1 MRKIIS
7 SIVLLVCTTM
17 VFAQRVKPI
26 LPEPA
31 TIEEGK
37 YYYLWNEDAGLFVD
51 TENNNNSYIAPYPL
65 TDVTFKFHATSE
77 GTYYGKW
84 RIERSDGCYLYSVGD
99 YVYTYSTTYFDSGY
113 YFYVT
118 QLEDGCYTIQRNYN
132 HVESEYVGV
141 ANGIYANCTTNTKWR
156 LIPADNVEATR
167 MMLYLTLQNVGENYN
182 TDAYDELLMNATTQ
196 AELLK
201 AAKEMNTAVDF
212 TNKYAQKSWSYPLLF
227 INDSQYP
234 WDNYYDS
241 GYTSYSTNN
250 VQGYTSRLKAVV
262 EVTDIEATLVYNAYT
277 HSSNYRNTLNV
288 YIDGELVRTVPQYQI
303 NSNRKY
309 YHVLGKGVHTIEW
322 ECVDNANESY
332 DYVCITDIYVENT
345 PTISVSLLEPGSL
358 GTEVLAQVNHI
369 KDVYR
374 LKVKGEMNAEDW
386 ATIQLMP
393 NLYSADLGEA
403 IITEIPNEQF
413 RDHNSRMH
421 NFHQVILPEG
431 LTRIGEHAF
440 QNTEVEEVNF
450 PSALKEIAYYAF
462 GGTLLKTALIPE
474 SVETIGTYAFK
485 DCHSLVEVSYPAGLA
500 YIPDY
505 CFNGCYHLQAFDL
518 PENLETI
525 GSYAFCDSWSC
536 RLDAKFPKSLKSIGY
551 YSLAGS
557 AIDTLIVPE
566 GVSIDGQAFY
576 DCSNLKYAEL
586 PTTYYDG
593 STYYLFRECS
603 NLKTIKLK
611 SPTVLTYYSDNFI
624 NSVYRSNITL
634 QVPDYLVSAYKLN
647 SYWCNFGAIEGFAT
661 SEIDSWTINAPL
673 RLDPKSRFQGNPNVI
688 LSNTTLSMS
697 GETGMEVNDFSMT
710 QTHDSYERYSK
721 SSQVLMSAE
730 TVVNGKLTLDY
741 WTCAN
746 QWFYVALPFD
756 IRVGD
761 IQTSAQYAIRYYD
774 GAHRASTS
782 AATGNWKN
790 YTANDIIPA
799 GTGFVFQTSQ
809 DVWNTFVAYENTNK
823 SRAFAAK
830 DLSTPLQAHAC
841 ETAAHKGW
849 NLVGNPWMTW
859 FNIHTV
865 DFTAPITVYDQYN
878 NRYQAY
884 SIIDDDVAL
893 HPTQAFFVQ
902 CPDDIESITFPARG
916 RQLTSEI
923 TDQNGARSISARRLI
938 DVELSNDEA
947 TDQTRVVMN
956 HAATLGY
963 DYGSDASKFF
973 ADTETVQLYTLDADG
988 ESYAINER
996 PTDNGL
1002 VYLAFVAPTSGNYTL
1017 TLSRNQLGNVIL
1029 KDLLL
1034 GTETN
1039 LSHGDYYFSSDAG
1052 TFTDRFVLAFN
1063 TQTTGLEEVL
1073 GEQAEISVIAGGI
1086 QTTGIVQVFATDG
1099 RLVAEG
1105 EGFVPLKQGL
1115 YVVRANSESFKI
1127 VVK

>member
-7 SIVLLVCTTM
+7 CIVLLVCTTM
-17 VFAQRVKPI
+17 AFAQRVKPT

-37 YYYLWNEDAGLFVD
+37 YYYLWNEEAGLFVD
-51 TENNNNSYIAPYPL
+51 TENNSDSYIAPYPL

-84 RIERSDGCYLYSVGD
+84 RIERSDGRYLYSGGD
-99 YVYTYSTTYFDSGY
+99 NVCMYSTNNFDRGY

-118 QLEDGCYTIQRNYN
+118 QLEDGCYTIQRNCN

-212 TNKYAQKSWSYPLLF
+212 TNKYAQKSWSYPLFF

-234 WDNYYDS
+234 WSEYYDY
-241 GYTSYSTNN
+241 GYKSYSTNK

-262 EVTDIEATLVYNAYT
+262 EVDAEEATLSYEACCY
-277 HSSNYRNTLNV
+277 SDYRNTLNV

-303 NSNRKY
+303 GIERKY
-309 YHVLGKGVHTIEW
+309 YHSLGKGVHTIEW
-322 ECVDNANESY
+322 ECVDKTDKSY
-332 DYVCITDIYVENT
+332 DHVQITDIYVEPT

-369 KDVYR
+369 KDVFR

-431 LTRIGEHAF
+431 LTRIGNHAF
-440 QNTEVEEVNF
+440 HGTEVEEIKF
-450 PSALKEIAYYAF
+450 PSTLKELGEYAVA
-462 GGTLLKTALIPE
+462 GTLLTKALIPE
-474 SVETIGTYAFK
+474 SVSTIGTYAFE
-485 DCHSLVEVSYPAGLA
+485 DCRSLVEVSYPTGMT
-500 YIPDY
+500 YIPNG
-505 CFNGCYHLQAFDL
+505 CFYNCYHLLPFDF
-518 PENLETI
+518 PENLSTI
-525 GSYAFCDSWSC
+525 GEQAF
-536 RLDAKFPKSLKSIGY
+536 RNTYYFRKKAVFTESLKSIGY
-551 YSLAGS
+551 YSFAAS
-557 AIDTLIVPE
+557 KIDTLIIPE
-566 GVSIDGQAFY
+566 NVSIGERAFV
-576 DCSNLKYAEL
+576 DCNELVYAEL

-593 STYYLFRECS
+593 STYRLFHGCS
-603 NLKTIKLK
+603 SLKTIKLK
-611 SPTVLTYYSDNFI
+611 SPTVLNYYSDYFI
-624 NSVYRSNITL
+624 NNDYRGNITL

-647 SYWCNFGAIEGFAT
+647 SYWCNFGTIEGFAT
-661 SEIDSWTINAPL
+661 SEIDTWTIQAPL
-673 RLDPKSRFQGNPNVI
+673 KLDAKSRFQGNPNII
-688 LSNTTLSMS
+688 LSNTTLQMS
-697 GETGMEVNDFSMT
+697 GETGMEVNDFGMT
-710 QTHDSYERYSK
+710 QTHDSRERYSA

-741 WTCAN
+741 WTRAN

-790 YTANDIIPA
+790 YTADDIIPA

-809 DVWNTFVAYENTNK
+809 DVWNRFVAYENTNK
-823 SRAFAAK
+823 NRAFAAK
-830 DLSTPLQAHAC
+830 DLTTPLQENAC
-841 ETAAHKGW
+841 EESAHKGW

-938 DVELSNDEA
+938 DVELSNDET

-1063 TQTTGLEEVL
+1063 TQTTGMEEVL
-1073 GEQAEISVIAGGI
+1073 EGQTEVSVIAGGI
-1086 QTTGIVQVFATDG
+1086 QTTGIVQVFAADG

-1105 EGFVPLKQGL
+1105 EGFVPLKQGI
-1115 YVVRANSESFKI
+1115 YVVRSNSESFKI

>member
-1 MRKIIS
+1 MKKIIS
-7 SIVLLVCTTM
+7 CIVLLVCTTM
-17 VFAQRVKPI
+17 AFAQRVKPT

-31 TIEEGK
+31 TIEADK
-37 YYYLWNEDAGLFVD
+37 YYYLWNEEAEVFVTYHKDYSNGLNTGIISDA
-51 TENNNNSYIAPYPL
+51 
-65 TDVTFKFHATSE
+65 TFKFHATTE
-77 GTYYGKW
+77 GDYYGKW
-84 RIERSDGCYLYSVGD
+84 RIQTNNGKYLNSSSEGVHITGRDSHFYSED
-99 YVYTYSTTYFDSGY
+99 

-118 QLEDGCYTIQRNYN
+118 QLEDGCYTMQRNYN
-132 HVESEYVGV
+132 YVDTLYIGDR
-141 ANGIYANCTTNTKWR
+141 NGIYANCTTNTKWR

-196 AELLK
+196 AELLT

-241 GYTSYSTNN
+241 GYTSYITNN

-262 EVTDIEATLVYNAYT
+262 EVTDIEATLVYNACT
-277 HSSNYRNTLNV
+277 HSSNDRNTLNV
-288 YIDGELVRTVPQYQI
+288 YIDGELVRTVPRYQI

-431 LTRIGEHAF
+431 LTRIGERAF
-440 QNTEVEEVNF
+440 QSTEVEEVNF
-450 PSALKEIAYYAF
+450 PSALKEIAHYAF
-462 GGTLLKTALIPE
+462 SGTLLKTALIPE
-474 SVETIGTYAFK
+474 SVETIGTYAFE

-505 CFNGCYHLQAFDL
+505 CFDRCYHLQAFDL

-566 GVSIDGQAFY
+566 GVSIGERAFNG
-576 DCSNLKYAEL
+576 CSSLEYAEL
-586 PTTYYDG
+586 PTTYYKV
-593 STYYLFRECS
+593 TYYLFRECS

-611 SPTVLTYYSDNFI
+611 SPTVLTYNSDNFI

-647 SYWCNFGAIEGFAT
+647 SYWCNFGTIEGFAT
-661 SEIDSWTINAPL
+661 SEIDTWTINAPL
-673 RLDPKSRFQGNPNVI
+673 KLDAKSRFQGSPNI
-688 LSNTTLSMS
+688 IMENTTFQMS
-697 GETGMEVNDFSMT
+697 GETGMEVNNFGMT
-710 QTHDSYERYSK
+710 QTHDSRERYSA

-741 WTCAN
+741 WTRAN

-761 IQTSAQYAIRYYD
+761 IETSAQYAIRYYD

-790 YTANDIIPA
+790 YTADDIIPA

-809 DVWNTFVAYENTNK
+809 DVWNRFVAYENTNK
-823 SRAFAAK
+823 NRAFAAK
-830 DLSTPLQAHAC
+830 DLTTPLQENAC
-841 ETAAHKGW
+841 EESAHKGW

-956 HAATLGY
+956 HAATMGY
-963 DYGSDASKFF
+963 DYGSDAGKFF

-1002 VYLAFVAPTSGNYTL
+1002 VNLAFVAPTSGNYTL

-1063 TQTTGLEEVL
+1063 TQTTGMEEVL
-1073 GEQAEISVIAGGI
+1073 EEQTVVSVIAGGI
-1086 QTTGIVQVFATDG
+1086 QTTGIVQVFAADG
-1099 RLVAEG
+1099 CLVAEG

-1115 YVVRANSESFKI
+1115 YVVRTNSESFKI